1 LKFQRFFEDKNNDS
15 SASRD
20 IKISIDKIKSNIRW
34 MNSGFK
40 ELDRWL
46 KEDQKQ
52 LNKSS
57 NLNYRLPE
65 ELKPYKYEILFKF
78 QLSTTFENKSFPY
91 DGEVTIFFSC
101 VNDTSSLVFHL
112 NDLIIDNSTLSLQ
125 SLTDETFSSLS
136 SFKWYNDYERQFFIG
151 NLSVSFKSGNSY
163 KLSTKFTGFLK
174 DDNKGFYRSSYI
186 DDNNTTKWLMTSQ
199 LESTDARKAFPCFVR
214 NIFC

>member
-1 LKFQRFFEDKNNDS
+1 MS
-15 SASRD
+15 M
-20 IKISIDKIKSNIRW
+20 DKIKSNIRW

-40 ELDRWL
+40 ELDIWL

-78 QLSTTFENKSFPY
+78 QFSTTFENKSFPY
-91 DGEVTIFFSC
+91 EGEVAIFFSC

-112 NDLIIDNSTLSLQ
+112 NNLIIDNSTLSLQ

-136 SFKWYNDYERQFFIG
+136 SFKWYNDYERQFFIA
-151 NLSVSFKSGNSY
+151 NLSVSLKSGHSY